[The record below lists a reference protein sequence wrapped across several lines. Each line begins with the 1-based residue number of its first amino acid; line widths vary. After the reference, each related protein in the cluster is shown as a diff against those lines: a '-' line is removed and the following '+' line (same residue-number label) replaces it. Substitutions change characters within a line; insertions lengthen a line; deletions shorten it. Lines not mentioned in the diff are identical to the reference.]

1 MEKVLSRKDI
11 LLSKEDLRCR
21 KLGVKGLFLFGSAA
35 EKKYLLDDMIRRI
48 LVAIWVSVWVLSF
61 ASCVERTASCAVPD
75 GVVPV
80 YNVKDYGVK
89 GDGVTDDA
97 PAIQA
102 LLDSVMDW
110 G

>member
-1 MEKVLSRKDI
+1 
-11 LLSKEDLRCR
+11 
-21 KLGVKGLFLFGSAA
+21 
-35 EKKYLLDDMIRRI
+35 MIRRI
-48 LVAIWVSVWVLSF
+48 LVAIWVPVWVLSF
-61 ASCVERTASCAVPD
+61 ASCAERTASCAVPD

-102 LLDSVMDW
+102 LLDSVMEW
-110 G
+110 GGGTVYFPNGRYRLVAIHEAYKVKAHLTT